1 MAEPV
6 NVRKHPLR
14 RGFISLLALLTLA
27 AFIAACGAST
37 TDAPAASE
45 SAAPAQPAAQA
56 EPAPQVAQPQA
67 LAIPATPAP
76 ATAAPA
82 QPAPQ
87 PTAAPAP
94 TATPAP
100 PAAEARDTLIFITSE
115 EPTTVGAAS
124 PNCGGNIQN
133 TICDDLASDPL
144 TWIDD
149 QNDYRVVGLTGVE
162 SWEQIDPD
170 RWRFQLREGVTFH
183 NGAPWNATQA
193 AFWIDY
199 FGDEET
205 SGHYN
210 SNDFSFHGVIGGE
223 VVDEYTLDVVCGNP
237 CPILPRTTIFTKFQ
251 DVGWFEQQSEDE
263 IERWTVGLGPYK
275 LVEWRL
281 TEIEL
286 EAYEGYNPNPSTI
299 YSRAPSIRYLKQIWR
314 NEPQVRGSVLAAE
327 EADWAE
333 ISFEDRDRVPKWKSA
348 TNNEA
353 YVYAIDTVHH
363 PELRKKEV
371 REALNL
377 AFDCQTIAETL
388 FEGVLSC
395 YGNIAQTGTVG
406 ITPENSAPYPYNPE
420 RARQLLE
427 QANYDPN
434 NQITL
439 YLRSQRVPKDVEY
452 AEAVVTYWND
462 AGINVDMQVVESS
475 VHAGRGRSNCGHG
488 RTREDFANAA
498 GADLHEKCRTLGPG
512 MPDFVSMNLTAPAT
526 STESLDFSRQAILRN
541 SCFSRSS
548 GICRQDFEDKL
559 EVAIATP
566 TGDLRTQRMEELANI
581 VHNDFHF
588 VPNFLVV
595 QIYGLSADLEW
606 EPHYAP
612 RIRANIMYFSQ

>member
-100 PAAEARDTLIFITSE
+100 PAARARDTLIFITSE

-299 YSRAPSIRYLKQIWR
+299 YSRAPSIRYLRQIWR

>member
-286 EAYEGYNPNPSTI
+286 EAYEGYNPNPATI

-377 AFDCQTIAETL
+377 AFDCETIAETL

-498 GADLHEKCRTLGPG
+498 GADLHEKCRNLGPG

-606 EPHYAP
+606 EAHYAP